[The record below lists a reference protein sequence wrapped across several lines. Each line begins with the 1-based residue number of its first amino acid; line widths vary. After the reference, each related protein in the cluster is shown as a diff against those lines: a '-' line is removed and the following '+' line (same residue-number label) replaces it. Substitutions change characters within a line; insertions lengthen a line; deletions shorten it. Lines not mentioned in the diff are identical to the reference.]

1 MNRAEKFK
9 IIRNRRRNMI
19 LTITLF
25 VLITVS
31 GIMLVDYSF
40 NNIMKIEKTIFPIIK
55 FITR

>member
-1 MNRAEKFK
+1 
-9 IIRNRRRNMI
+9 MI

>member
-1 MNRAEKFK
+1 LNRAEKFK